1 MLTARAIEKE
11 EVALG
16 IRYRF
21 LNRQPNLRNELFRFT
36 NDGFA
41 VRMRGRI
48 YACLPSQVA
57 VVFQPWNSGIKSV
70 ACWEETFR
78 WPDNFGPA
86 IWVQSNDEDEIF
98 RLTQLDTDSAEKR
111 HRVFR
116 RAPWQHGPSMSVDD
130 VIAMKIGNCIRLVRC
145 ESVGWSTIEEISDSF
160 RI

>member
-16 IRYRF
+16 IQYRF
-21 LNRQPNLRNELFRFT
+21 LKGRILKSDFFRFT
-36 NDGFA
+36 KDGFA
-41 VRMRGRI
+41 VRMCGRK

-57 VVFQPWNSGIKSV
+57 VVFQPWNSGIDSI
-70 ACWEETFR
+70 ACWEETYE

-98 RLTQLDTDSAEKR
+98 RLTQIDPDCAEKK

-116 RAPWQHGPSMSVDD
+116 LAPWQHGPSMSVHD
-130 VIAMKIGNCIRLVRC
+130 VIAMRSGNCIRWVRC
-145 ESVGWSTIEEISDSF
+145 ESVGWSTIEVITDS
-160 RI
+160 